1 MDVKEMLKA
10 LAPLSKASKGSRN
23 ALVGICVG
31 HSRLGDK
38 GAVSASGTQEWHYN
52 KKIAEL
58 LRLELRRRNIN
69 CVVFSSYQG
78 GGYGSAMAWI
88 ATQLNMFNVDF
99 AVELHFNASDNA
111 QANGYE
117 FLYWNTSKRGKK
129 ICQIFQQVFQK
140 RYPKNTDRGIKALTL
155 GSRGALFTRL
165 TAMPCVIL
173 EPFFGSNVDE
183 WEHFGKSQSGVIDL
197 SEAYADAIELCVVS
211 L

>member
-1 MDVKEMLKA
+1 MDVKEMLKTVVPVSRA
-10 LAPLSKASKGSRN
+10 EKGSKN
-23 ALVGICVG
+23 ALIGICVG

-38 GAVSASGTQEWHYN
+38 GAQSASGTQEWHYN

-58 LRLELRRRNIN
+58 LRLELKRRNIN
-69 CVVFSSYQG
+69 SIVFSSYQG

-88 ATQLNMFNVDF
+88 ATQLNIFNVDF

-129 ICQIFQQVFQK
+129 ICELFQQVFNK
-140 RYPKNTDRGIKALTL
+140 RFPKNTDRGIKGLTL
-155 GSRGALFTRL
+155 SSRGALFTRL
-165 TAMPCVIL
+165 TSMPAVIL
-173 EPFFGSNVDE
+173 EPFFGSNVAE
-183 WEHFGKSQSGVIDL
+183 WENFGKSQNGVLDL